1 MDQPKQRQGVAKQ
14 NKDDHGTPEQT
25 RGIVFGI
32 AKLTIS
38 SSELGKGSIE
48 KIDFFYEKV
57 LNSGPHPPTTTV

>member
-48 KIDFFYEKV
+48 KINFFRKK
-57 LNSGPHPPTTTV
+57 S